1 VKAAS
6 CCLFGEHSARPYHY
20 RDVRPFT
27 PRIVLLWAVRS
38 FFELDLPKK
47 QIGHPPPQP
56 RIFELDPQRIQAE
69 PTDLIATKPEVIL
82 WHVGCHCS
90 DFANVSES
98 SQVDVI

>member
-1 VKAAS
+1 
-6 CCLFGEHSARPYHY
+6 LFGEHSARPDHY
-20 RDVRPFT
+20 RDARLVASCHGSSYSGQF
-27 PRIVLLWAVRS
+27 RS

-47 QIGHPPPQP
+47 QIGHQP
-56 RIFELDPQRIQAE
+56 SQQRIFELDPQRIQAE
-69 PTDLIATKPEVIL
+69 TTNLIATKPEVIL